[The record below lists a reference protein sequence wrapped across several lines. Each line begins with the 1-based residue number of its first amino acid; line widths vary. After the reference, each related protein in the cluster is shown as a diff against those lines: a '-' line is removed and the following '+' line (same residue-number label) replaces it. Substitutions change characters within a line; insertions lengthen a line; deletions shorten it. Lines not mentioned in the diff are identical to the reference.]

1 MLIDGLTSDQISVSD
16 RGLQYGDGLFETI
29 AILKGQMPLW
39 PRHMARLQ
47 RGEKRLGYPPVDKS
61 LLEREALEL
70 CAGIEQGVLKIIL
83 TRGSGGR
90 GYRPPSDP
98 HPRRI
103 LSQHPWPDYP
113 ESLYRQGIRVR
124 LCETRLARQPRLAG
138 IKHLNRL
145 EQVLAQSEWNDPE
158 VAEGLMCDAHGDLI
172 SGTQSNLFLLRGKT
186 LLTPDLSQC
195 GVAGVMRERVMA
207 SAPGMGLSITET
219 SLRPEDLEQAEGMF
233 LTNALW
239 GICPVSRVAGVEY
252 NLQRLVGIPLAHGLI
267 TEGLFQ

>member
-1 MLIDGLTSDQISVSD
+1 MLIDGLPSNQISVSD

-29 AILKGQMPLW
+29 AILKGRMPLW

-47 RGEKRLGYPPVDKS
+47 RGGERLGYPPLDSS
-61 LLEREALEL
+61 LFEREAQEL

-113 ESLYRQGIRVR
+113 QSLYREGIRVR

-145 EQVLAQSEWNDPE
+145 EQVLARSEWNDPE
-158 VAEGLMCDAHGDLI
+158 VAEGLMCDDHGYLV

-195 GVAGVMRERVMA
+195 GVAGVMREQVMA
-207 SAPGMGLSITET
+207 SAAGMGLSVTEM

-233 LTNALW
+233 LTNAIW
-239 GICPVSRVAGVEY
+239 GICPVSRVAGIAY
-252 NLQRLVGIPLAHGLI
+252 NLDRLSGIPLAHGLI